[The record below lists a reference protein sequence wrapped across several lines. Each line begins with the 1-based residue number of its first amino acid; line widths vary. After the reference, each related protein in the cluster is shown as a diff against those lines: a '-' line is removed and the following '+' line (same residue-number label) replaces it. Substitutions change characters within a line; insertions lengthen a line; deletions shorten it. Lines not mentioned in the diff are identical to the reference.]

1 MSFKTL
7 NNSFKPLISSVNLV
21 EKTIVKSITQK
32 NHTLKGDL
40 IAILVIV
47 VTLLFCVKLYNYL
60 TKVTEGNKLMDKA
73 KENYVKRKCDGLDKK
88 KICSKMTKKGKKKEC
103 IQYPCCVWSKYKSGS
118 KCESGSAT
126 GPAIRISDN
135 KVEEYY
141 YMGKKFQGK

>member
-7 NNSFKPLISSVNLV
+7 NNSFKPLVSSVNFV

-47 VTLLFCVKLYNYL
+47 LTLLFSVKVYNYL
-60 TKVTEGNKLMDKA
+60 TKITEGNELINKSK
-73 KENYVKRKCDGLDKK
+73 KNYVEKKCNETDIKK
-88 KICSKMTKKGKKKEC
+88 VCSDITKKGKKKEC
-103 IQYPCCVWSKYKSGS
+103 IQYPCCVWSKYKSVS
-118 KCESGSAT
+118 KCEPGSAT
-126 GPAIRISDN
+126 GPTIRISDN

-141 YMGKKFQGK
+141 YMGKKLKGK